1 MTVFLE
7 ILIMACQNDH
17 ITVPD
22 GGWGWIV
29 VVSSFYFQALTI
41 GITYTFGVKLVALK
55 ESFPVTESVIA
66 WIGSIQPCLLYL
78 TGIIAGPLIKK
89 FGWRSVAIAGS
100 ILSTIGFVSSSF
112 VNNIYVLYLT
122 YGVMTG
128 IGNGLMYV
136 TSMVCVQHYF
146 DTKRALATG
155 LAVSGSGVGTL
166 LFGWLDPLLLNQY
179 GWRKTLLIEAGIML
193 SGSIFGAL
201 YRPLPN
207 GNYESDDEREES
219 TKLDKSNDELE
230 PNEKTPL
237 TQSAENRRKNN
248 GTSYSDI
255 LVQEPVSTCCGIACK
270 NAIVDFS
277 LFLNPIFLMFCMA
290 LTLFCF
296 GYHVPYT
303 YTPDRVIQLLGKENI
318 KLEKASLLISYMGIS
333 NVASRLI
340 FGWFAD
346 KSPRAR
352 FYLGSICLTLGG
364 VISMLITFFNT
375 YWLMVF
381 YSVLFGAFTG
391 CWASLFPVILVD
403 LLGIDVIERSLGQSL
418 AIASFAFLFA
428 SPLSAFIKEQT
439 NNYDVS
445 FWVVGTAEALGGV
458 ILLSIKIVQ
467 WYQRRRHRLQP
478 DEYRGRPIKV
488 STSDSIKKSRR
499 RFISESFA

>member
-1 MTVFLE
+1 MTSP
-7 ILIMACQNDH
+7 NDH
-17 ITVPD
+17 LSVPD

-29 VVSSFYFQALTI
+29 VISSFYFQALTI
-41 GITYTFGVKLVALK
+41 GITYTFGVKLVKLK
-55 ESFPVTESVIA
+55 DEFKVNER
-66 WIGSIQPCLLYL
+66 
-78 TGIIAGPLIKK
+78 IIAGPLIKR
-89 FGWRSVAIAGS
+89 FGWRTVAITGS
-100 ILSTIGFVSSSF
+100 VLSTIGFVSSSF
-112 VNNIYVLYLT
+112 VKNVYVLYFT

-166 LFGWLDPLLLNQY
+166 LFGWLDPLLLKRFQ
-179 GWRKTLLIEAGIML
+179 WRKTLLIEAAIML
-193 SGSIFGAL
+193 SGAFFGAL
-201 YRPLPN
+201 YKPLPN
-207 GNYESDDEREES
+207 GDYENDTDLLKEDADSIKYDEDN
-219 TKLDKSNDELE
+219 KQE
-230 PNEKTPL
+230 PNENTPL
-237 TQSAENRRKNN
+237 TNSGERMRENN

-255 LVQEPVSTCCGIACK
+255 LVQEPVSTCCGIKCK
-270 NAIVDFS
+270 NAVFDLS
-277 LFLNPIFLMFCMA
+277 LFTNPIFIMFCSA

-303 YTPDRVIQLLGKENI
+303 YTPDRVIQLLGKDNI

-364 VISMLITFFNT
+364 AISMLITFFNT
-375 YWLMVF
+375 YGLMVF

-428 SPLSAFIKEQT
+428 SPLSAFIKEKT
-439 NNYDVS
+439 KSYDVS
-445 FWVVGTAEALGGV
+445 FWVVGTAEAIGGF

-467 WYQRRRHRLQP
+467 WYQRRKWRKMPQ
-478 DEYRGRPIKV
+478 EKYAERPTKV

>member
-1 MTVFLE
+1 MHHE
-7 ILIMACQNDH
+7 KILI
-17 ITVPD
+17 V
-22 GGWGWIV
+22 
-29 VVSSFYFQALTI
+29 YFL
-41 GITYTFGVKLVALK
+41 KLH
-55 ESFPVTESVIA
+55 VIFF
-66 WIGSIQPCLLYL
+66 IL
-78 TGIIAGPLIKK
+78 GIIAGPLIKK
-89 FGWRSVAIAGS
+89 FGWRSVAISGS
-100 ILSTIGFVSSSF
+100 VLSTIGFVSSSF
-112 VNNIYVLYLT
+112 VNNIYLLYFT

-146 DTKRALATG
+146 DSKRALATG

-166 LFGWLDPLLLNQY
+166 LFGWLDPLLLKHFR
-179 GWRKTLLIEAGIML
+179 WRKTLLIEAGIML
-193 SGSIFGAL
+193 SGSIFGAF
-201 YRPLPN
+201 YKPLPN
-207 GNYESDDEREES
+207 GNYNIDDEQEDN
-219 TKLDKSNDELE
+219 TKLTKSTEELE

-237 TQSAENRRKNN
+237 TQSAENRHKNN
-248 GTSYSDI
+248 DTSYSDI
-255 LVQEPVSTCCGIACK
+255 LVQEPVSTCCGVSCK

-277 LFLNPIFLMFCMA
+277 LFLNPIFLLFCTA

-303 YTPDRVIQLLGKENI
+303 FTPDRVIQLLGEKNI
-318 KLEKASLLISYMGIS
+318 KLDKASILISYMGIS
-333 NVASRLI
+333 NVVSRLI

-346 KSPRAR
+346 KSPKAR

-445 FWVVGTAEALGGV
+445 FWVVGSAEALGGL

-467 WYQRRRHRLQP
+467 WHQRRRHRLEP
-478 DEYRGRPIKV
+478 EEYAKRPVKV